1 MLADPLLL
9 IEEGCKVHAQSK
21 TTQTTCSEL
30 SFRALGYRASSMVL
44 LPLPTENAELG
55 IVYGYQ
61 PMPCQPTASLRKASA
76 FVGRLSY
83 YQEERKEVTTCTKAW

>member
-61 PMPCQPTASLRKASA
+61 PMLEPALPAHCL
-76 FVGRLSY
+76 L
-83 YQEERKEVTTCTKAW
+83 KESQCLCR